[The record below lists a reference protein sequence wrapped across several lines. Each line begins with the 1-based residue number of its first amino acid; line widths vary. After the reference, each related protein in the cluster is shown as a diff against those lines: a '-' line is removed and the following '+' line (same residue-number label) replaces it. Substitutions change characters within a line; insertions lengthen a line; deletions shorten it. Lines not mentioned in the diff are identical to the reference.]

1 MIGLKD
7 LKNWRRRIGMDTRDS
22 RAIWTVSYVIKSK
35 QREKQQ
41 VLTRI

>member
-7 LKNWRRRIGMDTRDS
+7 LKNDMETRDS